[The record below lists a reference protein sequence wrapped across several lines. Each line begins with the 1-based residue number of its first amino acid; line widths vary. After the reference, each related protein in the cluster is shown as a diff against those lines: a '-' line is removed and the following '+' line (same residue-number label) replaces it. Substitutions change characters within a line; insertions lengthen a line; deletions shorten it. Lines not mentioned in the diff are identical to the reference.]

1 MFDIRR
7 APDGAV
13 ILSGRL
19 DAVSVPVAREF
30 FATVTGAARVDCADL
45 DYIASAGL
53 GLLAAVQRR
62 LREGGQGLT
71 LCRLNPHLREI
82 LDLAGF
88 ESIFEIE

>member
-1 MFDIRR
+1 MFDITR

-13 ILSGRL
+13 LMRGRL

-30 FATVTGAARVDCADL
+30 FAGVSGSARIDCADL

-62 LREGGQGLT
+62 LRDAGQGLT
-71 LCRLNPHLREI
+71 LCRLSPHVREV

-88 ESIFEIE
+88 TAILEIE

>member
-1 MFDIRR
+1 MLDVRR

-19 DAVSVPVAREF
+19 DAASVPAAREF
-30 FATVTGAARVDCADL
+30 FAAVTDSTRVDCSGL
-45 DYIASAGL
+45 DYVASAGL

-62 LREGGQGLT
+62 LCERGKGLT
-71 LCRLNPHLREI
+71 LSGLNPHVREI

-88 ESIFEIE
+88 ESFFTLE